1 VRDSLAN
8 RQTGLVLDT
17 HIAKITLLLLTLAG
31 TDASAAADRVI
42 QWSIT
47 PYIWATDTTYKLKS
61 DGESIGS
68 GEIDFGDLMDTLDA
82 SFQVVAEAGFAESR
96 WSAFVDLTY
105 LSTSDDETFD
115 IDGIGTARL
124 DTDSEQVYVDAAI
137 AFWPWRDVS
146 GFNVYGGIR
155 YTDLDD
161 RTTVDLTDPIAV
173 RLGRIRLGRD
183 YTDALIGMR
192 DYFNLGRFG
201 LSENLDL
208 HIRADYGFG
217 DSEGILMA
225 QAAVRWAIG
234 KERRQ
239 GLMVGYRYK
248 EAEFKSD
255 SVKEE
260 YKYKGPVVGFNF
272 RF

>member
-1 VRDSLAN
+1 MA
-8 RQTGLVLDT
+8 
-17 HIAKITLLLLTLAG
+17 
-31 TDASAAADRVI
+31 
-42 QWSIT
+42 WSIT
-47 PYIWATDTTYKLKS
+47 PYMWATDTTYKLKS

-68 GEIDFGDLMDTLDA
+68 GEVDFGDLMDTLDA
-82 SFQVVAEAGFAESR
+82 SFQVVVEAGLTESR
-96 WSAFVDLTY
+96 WTAFVDLTY
-105 LSTSDDETFD
+105 LSTSDDQAFSL
-115 IDGIGTARL
+115 GNIGTVRL
-124 DTDSEQVYVDAAI
+124 DTDSEQLYVDAAI
-137 AFWPWRDVS
+137 AFWPWREVS

-161 RTTVDLTDPIAV
+161 RTTVDLVDPVTV
-173 RLGRIRLGRD
+173 RLGNIRSDRD
-183 YTDALIGMR
+183 FTDALVGMR

-201 LSENLDL
+201 LSENLAL

-225 QAAVRWAIG
+225 QAALRWAVG
-234 KERRQ
+234 KERRH
-239 GLMVGYRYK
+239 GLMAGYRYK

-260 YKYKGPVVGFNF
+260 YEYKGPVIGFNC

>member
-1 VRDSLAN
+1 M
-8 RQTGLVLDT
+8 
-17 HIAKITLLLLTLAG
+17 AG
-31 TDASAAADRVI
+31 GGAAAAEDRVI
-42 QWSIT
+42 EWSIT
-47 PYIWATDTTYKLKS
+47 PYVWAADTTYKLKS
-61 DGESIGS
+61 DGEAIGS
-68 GEIDFGDLMDTLDA
+68 GEVDFGDLMDTLDA
-82 SFQVVAEAGFAESR
+82 SFQVVAEAGPAESR
-96 WSAFVDLTY
+96 WTAFVDLTY
-105 LSTSDDETFD
+105 LSTSDDQASAL
-115 IDGIGTARL
+115 GNIGTVRL
-124 DTDSEQVYVDAAI
+124 DTDSEQVFLDAAI

-161 RTTVDLTDPIAV
+161 RTKVDLIDPVAV
-173 RLGRIRLGRD
+173 PLGTIRFDRD
-183 YTDALIGMR
+183 FTDALIGMR

-201 LSENLDL
+201 LSENLAL

-225 QAAVRWAIG
+225 QAAVRWAVG
-234 KERRQ
+234 RQRRQ
-239 GLMVGYRYK
+239 GILVGYRYK

-260 YKYKGPVVGFNF
+260 YEYKGPVIGVNF